1 MARYQTDEF
10 SDFHNAPLV
19 CKVQQTRK
27 MNKTNHTIWK
37 NGVNF
42 VTFEWNLWGTLVSR
56 PWRPLYISPMGAFY
70 DKGNFPSIG
79 RRSAPITPTQ
89 NLVCTIML

>member
-1 MARYQTDEF
+1 MARYQNDEF

-42 VTFEWNLWGTLVSR
+42 VTFEWNLWGTLVSG
-56 PWRPLYISPMGAFY
+56 PWRPLWGPFMTRGIFRQLAGEARQSHPP
-70 DKGNFPSIG
+70 KI
-79 RRSAPITPTQ
+79 
-89 NLVCTIML
+89 